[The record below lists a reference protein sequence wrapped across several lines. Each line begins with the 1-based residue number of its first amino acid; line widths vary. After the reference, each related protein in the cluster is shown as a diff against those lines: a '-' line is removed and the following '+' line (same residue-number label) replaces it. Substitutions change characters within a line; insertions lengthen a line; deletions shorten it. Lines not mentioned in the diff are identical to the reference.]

1 MSRLFKITYHVPPS
15 HLEVTKAALFAAG
28 AGRVGAYEHCCWQ
41 VLGEGQFR
49 PLAGSTPHAGSRDEL
64 EVVPEYRVELVCEQ
78 AQLADA
84 VTALKAAHPYETP
97 SYAVWAL
104 EEM

>member
-1 MSRLFKITYHVPPS
+1 MAQLYKMTWHVPPS
-15 HLEVTKAALFAAG
+15 HLEATKAAVFAAG

-49 PLAGSTPHAGSRDEL
+49 PLEGSLPHVGSSGQL
-64 EVVPEYRVELVCEQ
+64 ETLPEYRVELVCPEEHV
-78 AQLADA
+78 AEAIS
-84 VTALKAAHPYETP
+84 ALKAAHPYEMP

-104 EEM
+104 AEM